1 MPKSTFIE
9 PDWASFAD
17 AAIENLHR
25 HHGGLTSY
33 IEETKEPVSDPDAP
47 FDGFDGDAPQ
57 GLSTEVSSHPVH
69 HIPARQLL
77 TVIRLAAS
85 FGGTQVLEDSRQSN
99 ALSVISDI
107 APSDLHDVKDTL
119 KLAFPQAGWSI
130 AAPNIADGKIGDNV
144 QSRFE
149 TAIAERIDN
158 IKPVLVLQAH
168 GIVLPRYI
176 AATAPRT
183 LPLAPLSRDILMV
196 YLRAGQLCDQIP
208 DAPALHSAL
217 PENTALAEL
226 GMPDICVA
234 LRASSL
240 HQALQQLTAMIS
252 AAAQASGPRLQDFS
266 GDSPAL
272 TAARRIVDD
281 LVLWKQGNVR
291 WQDINHS
298 MLLHGPPG
306 TGKTWLAR
314 AMGNA
319 AGLAVLDASFAS
331 WQATGHLGNMLAAM
345 RTSFSEARRKAPC
358 LLIIDEIDAVGA
370 RNDGDPHASN
380 YRTQVINGFLGEMD
394 EIAQQEGL
402 VVIGTCNH
410 IERID
415 PAVIRAGR
423 MDLKILV
430 PPPDAEAILGILRHG
445 LHNDITEAELRILS
459 HQAVGQSAAE
469 IDAAIRAA
477 RSDARHARTPLD
489 LSQLQARM
497 GIRTSGADD
506 RILWRIA
513 VHEAGHAIAGTALG
527 LGTIESIAIT
537 NHGGLITRRNAPN
550 ENLLSDIEAEIT
562 YALAG
567 RAAEQ
572 LVLGEVSA
580 GAGGVAISD
589 LALAT
594 NYARRIETTFGLG
607 FEGLVWHA
615 NPDAL
620 HLQTPAIRDRVRQ
633 RLTRAEQ
640 RAGRIL
646 QQNREVLEKLAKALM
661 QNRSMRVP
669 EIKGHL
675 SKVTALAPIPP
686 GRQPPESVQPSPN

>member
-1 MPKSTFIE
+1 M
-9 PDWASFAD
+9 
-17 AAIENLHR
+17 
-25 HHGGLTSY
+25 
-33 IEETKEPVSDPDAP
+33 
-47 FDGFDGDAPQ
+47 
-57 GLSTEVSSHPVH
+57 
-69 HIPARQLL
+69 RQFL
-77 TVIRLAAS
+77 TVIRLASS
-85 FGGTQVLEDSRQSN
+85 FGGTQVSEDSSQSN
-99 ALSVISDI
+99 ALSVISYI
-107 APSDLHDVKDTL
+107 APSDLHDVKGTL
-119 KLAFPQAGWSI
+119 NLAFPRAGWSI
-130 AAPNIADGKIGDNV
+130 AAPGIADGKPGDNG

-149 TAIAERIDN
+149 TAIMTRIDN

-176 AATAPRT
+176 AATASRIFT
-183 LPLAPLSRDILMV
+183 LAPLSRDILMV
-196 YLRAGQLCDQIP
+196 YLRVGQLCDQIP

-217 PENTALAEL
+217 PENMVLAEL
-226 GMPDICVA
+226 GTPDICAA

-240 HQALQQLTAMIS
+240 HQALQRLTAMTSS
-252 AAAQASGPRLQDFS
+252 AAQTSGPRLQDFS

-272 TAARRIVDD
+272 SAARRIVDD

-291 WQDINHS
+291 WQYINHS
-298 MLLHGPPG
+298 MLLHGPSG
-306 TGKTWLAR
+306 TGKTWLVQ
-314 AMGNA
+314 AMGCA
-319 AGLAVLDASFAS
+319 AVLAVLAVLDASFAS
-331 WQATGHLGNMLAAM
+331 WQAVGHLGHMLAAM
-345 RTSFSEARRKAPC
+345 RTSFSEARRKAPY
-358 LLIIDEIDAVGA
+358 LLIIDAIDAVGS
-370 RNDGDPHASN
+370 RNDGDLHGSSC
-380 YRTQVINGFLGEMD
+380 RTQVINGFLGEMD
-394 EIAQQEGL
+394 SIARQEGV

-410 IERID
+410 IDRIG

-430 PPPDAEAILGILRHG
+430 PLPDAEAILGILRHG

-477 RSDARHARTPLD
+477 RSDARHARKPLD

-497 GIRTSGADD
+497 GIRTSEADD

-513 VHEAGHAIAGTALG
+513 VHAIAGTALG
-527 LGTIESIAIT
+527 LGAIESIAIIT
-537 NHGGLITRRNAPN
+537 HGGLITRRNAPN
-550 ENLLSDIEAEIT
+550 ENLLSDIEAEII

-567 RAAEQ
+567 RTAEQ

-580 GAGGVAISD
+580 GAGGIAISD

-594 NYARRIETTFGLG
+594 NYALRIETTLGLG

-620 HLQTPAIRDRVRQ
+620 HLQTPAIRDRLRQ

-640 RAGRIL
+640 RASRIL
-646 QQNREVLEKLAKALM
+646 EQNRAVLEKLAKALM

-675 SKVTALAPIPP
+675 SKVTAQPPIPP
-686 GRQPPESVQPSPN
+686 AQQPPESVQPSSN